1 MKLQHFLRRLMRL
14 LLPFLGWRVPVAL
27 LRGTARGSE
36 REVVLLS
43 GGAEPDFILEHFF
56 AQAPVVE
63 RRTQVPVWR
72 LQRLLN
78 EWRTEADLVAVQID
92 RISTRLFLRGPH
104 LSLPLWV
111 DSVMQIPQDW
121 QAYYRKHNSTQADI
135 RRVRI
140 KQFESHFSRDDAD
153 FDLFYERYYQ
163 PYMLVRHGPRAEI
176 VPRWRLRALFKQGM
190 MIQWITQGG
199 EKLAGTIVQVDGRRF
214 LSLVNGLRDGEQA
227 LLKGGALSAQYVYAI
242 MEGRRLGCR
251 ELYMGGSQPTLHDGV
266 FRYKNKW
273 ATGLAHHW
281 GIVSGNLVTRLSW
294 QRLAGPVAEFLSR
307 TSIIHHD
314 HAGYSALW
322 AFPAE
327 LPLTVEN
334 LQRQYDLLKARGL
347 HRFHILLPGG
357 VPAGFVPPDEVCL
370 IPMVAVQNG
379 GPEALAAY
387 VHEA

>member
-1 MKLQHFLRRLMRL
+1 MKLQHFLRRLLRIV
-14 LLPFLGWRVPVAL
+14 LPFLGWRVPVTL
-27 LRGTARGSE
+27 LRGTARGSQ

-43 GGAEPDFILEHFF
+43 AGSRADFIVENFF
-56 AQAPVVE
+56 AQEPVVE
-63 RRTQVPVWR
+63 RSTRVPVWR

-92 RISTRLFLRGPH
+92 RVSARLFLREPH
-104 LSLPLWV
+104 FSIPLWV
-111 DSVMQIPQDW
+111 DSVMQIPADW
-121 QAYYRKHNSTQADI
+121 DAFFRKHKSTQADI

-163 PYMLVRHGPRAEI
+163 PYMQMRHQARAEV

-190 MIQWITQGG
+190 MIHWITKGG

-214 LSLVNGLRDGEQA
+214 LSLVNGLRDGDQT
-227 LLKGGALSAQYVYAI
+227 LLKDGALSSQYVHAI
-242 MEGRRLGCR
+242 MEGRRLGCT

-281 GIVSGNLVTRLSW
+281 GIVSGNLVTQLSW

-322 AFPAE
+322 VFPAE

-347 HRFHILLPGG
+347 HRFRILLHGG
-357 VPAGFVPPDEVCL
+357 VPAGFVCPDDVCL
-370 IPMVAVQNG
+370 VPMTAVQHC

-387 VHEA
+387 LHEA